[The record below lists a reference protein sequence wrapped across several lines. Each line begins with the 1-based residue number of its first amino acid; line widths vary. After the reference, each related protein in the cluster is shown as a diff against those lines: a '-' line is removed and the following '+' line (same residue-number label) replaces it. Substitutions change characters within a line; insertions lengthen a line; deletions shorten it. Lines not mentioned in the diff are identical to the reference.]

1 MRHLKEISRLE
12 AFSDAVFA
20 FALTLLVV
28 SLEVPSSYAELMNIL
43 RGFVPF
49 ACTFALVTWIWYEH
63 NKFFRRYGME
73 DPFTVFSNGILLF
86 LVLIFVY
93 PLKFMATMVFARF
106 GIGAPIASI
115 QIANQDIPTLMAV
128 YSLGFV
134 VLFMSFALLYWHA
147 WRRRDALGLTEEE
160 RVMLKSALG
169 HHVISIS
176 IGLASV
182 VLALTLPARWSWL
195 AGPWY
200 ALMGPL
206 HGWWGVRSQA
216 RVEQLRAARAAGV
229 RATLLLVA
237 LAAPAFAQPTQAPAT
252 PRQRLDSAIERITRS
267 VNATWGIYAKS
278 IETGEEIAID
288 ADRQMDTMSV
298 IKIPLMVEAF
308 QQIKDGKF
316 TLADKYTL
324 TKEDI
329 LPGTGIMRSLD
340 SGAVLTVKDLITLMI
355 IVSDNTA
362 TDVLYRKVGG
372 VEAVNRRMDALG
384 LPKTRAP
391 APSRAWFDA
400 LRASPSAA
408 EFHRAAKTPYGLSTP
423 REIGLL
429 LERMERGTLVDKA
442 ASDEM
447 LQILRGQVYRS
458 RIPRLVSGFRIPH
471 KTGDFLPYIA
481 NDVGVLESQGATVV
495 LSVFTA
501 NHFGSG
507 DTIEEAIGRLS
518 AEIASYFSYG
528 RR

>member
-1 MRHLKEISRLE
+1 VRHLKEISRLE

-28 SLEVPSSYAELMNIL
+28 SLEVPSSYTELMNIL
-43 RGFVPF
+43 RGFIPF

-73 DPFTVFSNGILLF
+73 DPFTVFINGILLF

-106 GIGAPIASI
+106 GIGAPVSI
-115 QIANQDIPTLMAV
+115 EITNRDIPTLMAV

-134 VLFMSFALLYWHA
+134 VLFISFALLYWHA
-147 WRRRDALGLTEEE
+147 WRRREALGLTEEE
-160 RVMLKSALG
+160 RMMLKSSLG

-176 IGLASV
+176 VGLTSV
-182 VLALTLPARWSWL
+182 VLALILPVRWSWI

-206 HGWWGVRSQA
+206 HGWWGMRSQA
-216 RVEQLRAARAAGV
+216 RVERLRAARTIGAGAV
-229 RATLLLVA
+229 VLLGV
-237 LAAPAFAQPTQAPAT
+237 LASPLFAQPAQPPLT

-288 ADRQMDTMSV
+288 PDRQMDTMSV

-308 QQIKDGKF
+308 QQVKDGKL

-340 SGAVLTVKDLITLMI
+340 PGAVLTVKDLITLMI

-362 TDVLYRKVGG
+362 TDVLYRMVGG

-391 APSRAWFDA
+391 APSRVWFDA
-400 LRASPSAA
+400 LRAAPSAA

-423 REIGLL
+423 REIGVL

-442 ASDEM
+442 ASDQM

-481 NDVGVLESQGATVV
+481 NDVGVLETQGTTVV

-507 DTIEEAIGRLS
+507 DTIEEAIGRLA
-518 AEIASYFSYG
+518 AEVASYFSYG
-528 RR
+528 R